1 MSDPFYSLPVRQATF
16 HGRIS
21 KVRAD
26 KGYANY
32 LNLTAGH
39 YRIRVFLNG
48 KEHIALTADP
58 CAGIIEVDGGTCCV
72 TLTGHVEIKLERDR
86 KPLG

>member
-1 MSDPFYSLPVRQATF
+1 MSDPFYRPPIRRANF

-48 KEHIALTADP
+48 KEHVAITADP
-58 CAGIIEVDGGTCCV
+58 YTGIIKVDGGTRCV
-72 TLTGHVEIKLERDR
+72 TLSGHVEIRLERLR